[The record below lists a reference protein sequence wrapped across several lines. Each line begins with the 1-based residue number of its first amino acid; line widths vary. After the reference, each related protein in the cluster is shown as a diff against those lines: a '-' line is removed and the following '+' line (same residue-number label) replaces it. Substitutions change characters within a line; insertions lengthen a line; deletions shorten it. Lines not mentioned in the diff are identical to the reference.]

1 MFNKNLKV
9 GFIGAGFMGY
19 GMAKNLIKNF
29 NVFVI
34 AHTNREPIEKLVSKG
49 ATEVNSYRDLLNL
62 NLDCLMM
69 CVTNTPIAI
78 KIAKEISLLIKN
90 KILLIDLTTHDK
102 TGSIKM
108 KNIFNQTNIKY
119 AVNPVMGGPVQSE
132 EGILGGIWGGEI
144 DNFDESKKY
153 LQSFCKNVFNF
164 GSVEK
169 ASQAKLLSNFL
180 SLLTTT
186 TVIEFFR
193 SAKDL
198 NIDINLLCEVAK
210 LGSGNSGALNRIA
223 DKAIQGDFKGY
234 VFSVNNT
241 LKDLTYINDLLKD
254 SNNAEKM
261 SDIAINF
268 YKSAKENGYGEL
280 LVSELIEKKY

>member
-1 MFNKNLKV
+1 MLNKNLKV

-78 KIAKEISLLIKN
+78 KIAKEISPLIKN

-108 KNIFNQTNIKY
+108 KNIFNQKNIKY

-144 DNFDESKKY
+144 DNFDDSKKY
-153 LQSFCKNVFNF
+153 LQSFCKDVFNF

-198 NIDINLLCEVAK
+198 NIDISLLCEVAK

-261 SDIAINF
+261 SNIAINF
-268 YKSAKENGYGEL
+268 YKSAKESGYGEL